1 MTHNTGHV
9 NQTDNQAPGVLLLG
23 LATLVLALL
32 AAWPATFD
40 LGHNWIFNEAYS
52 HGFVLV
58 AAAAYLGW
66 LNASASSEA
75 SQPSWLYLPVGLGSL
90 FIILIAHL
98 SELHVVAHYGYFGFL
113 VALVLAV
120 SGIGGLRRQFIPLC
134 LVLLAIPIPGYVQ
147 FALTSDLKLI
157 SSQLGGA
164 LLQLLNV
171 PVYIQGNIIDLGS
184 YRLHVADACSGLNY
198 LVPLLA
204 IGVMLAGFLKTTPWR
219 RIAIVVL
226 TIPLTIAMN
235 VVRIAV
241 AGLMVRHIG
250 PETAE
255 GFIHDFEG
263 WMVFVATLVLLLPL
277 TAVLLRIGPAPTTL
291 TRAFVVDLS
300 ATGWPIIANGA
311 RAIRNL
317 SLLMVLTIVMVVSS
331 QGLKARDK
339 FVPERVS
346 FDAFPLLI
354 GDWIGTSGLL
364 DDQSLDI
371 LRLTDYAF
379 VSYRSGVSTESLEL
393 LATWYAEQTDG
404 ATPHS
409 PEICLPGAGWEIAE
423 LDRISLPMAG
433 ETISLNRAVLERRG
447 ERMLAYYWFQQR
459 GRIFANEFAMKWF
472 IVQDAVLENRVDGGM
487 VRLTTKLDGSAA
499 DGDARLQGFMTE
511 IWPILPRF
519 LPD

>member
-1 MTHNTGHV
+1 MSNRLPA
-9 NQTDNQAPGVLLLG
+9 DSRSLRVLLVG
-23 LATLVLALL
+23 LAALLLALL
-32 AAWPATFD
+32 SAWPATFD

-52 HGFVLV
+52 HGFVLII
-58 AAAAYLGW
+58 AAAYLAW
-66 LNASASSEA
+66 QNASAAEA
-75 SQPSWLYLPVGLGSL
+75 RNEASWLYLPAGVISL

-98 SELHVVAHYGYFGFL
+98 SELHVVVHYGFFGL
-113 VALVLAV
+113 LIALVLAV
-120 SGIGGLRRQFIPLC
+120 SGLQGLQRQFIPLC
-134 LVLLAIPIPGYVQ
+134 LVLLAIPIPGYLEY
-147 FALTSDLKLI
+147 ALTSDLKLI
-157 SSQLGGA
+157 SSRLGGD

-204 IGVMLAGFLKTTPWR
+204 IGVMLAGFLRTTVWR
-219 RIAIVVL
+219 RVAIAAL

-235 VVRIAV
+235 VVRIAI

-263 WMVFVATLVLLLPL
+263 WMVFVATLALLLPL
-277 TAVLLRIGPAPTTL
+277 TALMLRVGPHPTSL
-291 TRAFVVDLS
+291 RKAFVVDLS
-300 ATGWPIIANGA
+300 ASGWPKIDNVRQAT
-311 RAIRNL
+311 RNL
-317 SLLMVLTIVMVVSS
+317 VVLLLLTVLMVGSS
-331 QGLKARDK
+331 QALIARDK
-339 FVPERVS
+339 HVPQRMS
-346 FDAFPLLI
+346 FDVFPLLV
-354 GDWIGTSGLL
+354 GNWIGTSGLL
-364 DDQSLDI
+364 DDQSI
-371 LRLTDYAF
+371 EMLRLTDYAF
-379 VSYRSGVSTESLEL
+379 ISYESGGTGEALDL

-423 LDRISLPMAG
+423 LDRVTLSLGG
-433 ETISLNRAVLERRG
+433 EAVRVNRAVLERRG
-447 ERMLAYYWFQQR
+447 EQMLAYYWFQQR

-487 VRLTTKLDGSAA
+487 VRLSTKLDGSAA
-499 DGDARLQGFMTE
+499 EGDARLQSFMAE